1 MIKVGYRDI
10 GKIYVGSTAASKV
23 YVGSELVWVSA
34 ETK

>member
-1 MIKVGYRDI
+1 MLKVGTHDI
-10 GKIYVGSTAASKV
+10 AKIYVGDTPISKV